1 MKIINGEIEIPTK
14 TSEEIKNTLKLFP
27 VKMIL
32 KEFNEKIKT
41 EINNKITKEQKN
53 EIKDVLMKQKY
64 FGSKELENI
73 FKQVKK

>member
-53 EIKDVLMKQKY
+53 EIKDVLTKQKY

>member
-41 EINNKITKEQKN
+41 EINNKITK
-53 EIKDVLMKQKY
+53 
-64 FGSKELENI
+64 
-73 FKQVKK
+73 